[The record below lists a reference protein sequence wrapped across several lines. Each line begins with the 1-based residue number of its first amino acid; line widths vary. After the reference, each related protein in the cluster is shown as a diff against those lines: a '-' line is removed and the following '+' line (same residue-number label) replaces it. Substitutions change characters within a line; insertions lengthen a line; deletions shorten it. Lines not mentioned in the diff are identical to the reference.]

1 MPIGDYLGLLC
12 TDGVLAQVGLPDD
25 GLLQVPAASLI
36 WGRIK
41 LGGSLI
47 GSPSEIEEMLQL
59 AVDKKVQPR
68 IELRSMKDTIKLS
81 PIWNPARQGIAMCWS
96 MNSISTST
104 RNLNLS
110 LSLYFSLSQIKY
122 IAKDLTR
129 IYMTHDTSSLP
140 HL

>member
-68 IELRSMKDTIKLS
+68 IELRSMKDANKAITDMESGK
-81 PIWNPARQGIAMCWS
+81 ARYRYVLVNEQ
-96 MNSISTST
+96 
-104 RNLNLS
+104 
-110 LSLYFSLSQIKY
+110 
-122 IAKDLTR
+122 
-129 IYMTHDTSSLP
+129 H
-140 HL
+140 